1 MSVTLDGSSIASPAS
16 RLCRTHRRAS
26 IFVDLNHI
34 APRICTAREAL
45 ETFWASRDDR
55 VGVGAGLDHVT
66 LFDLLVKERVETFP
80 ARAYGIDLT
89 HKREYRKSGF
99 SADMVRVLVSRHT
112 RAVGA

>member
-1 MSVTLDGSSIASPAS
+1 MAS

-26 IFVDLNHI
+26 IFVDFNYVTSGVC
-34 APRICTAREAL
+34 AASEAF
-45 ETFWASRDDR
+45 ETFRASRDDR

-89 HKREYRKSGF
+89 HKREYRKSGPLAWA
-99 SADMVRVLVSRHT
+99 SVPE
-112 RAVGA
+112 